1 MAENTHGK
9 PNEFGTVI
17 GPDAQFKG
25 ELSFEGGVR
34 VDGRFEGSIKTSGQV
49 LISKGGEVKADV
61 QARHL
66 MLEGRLEGNLEAQDL
81 VELRATANLQG
92 DVRAAKLLVVE
103 GATLVGRCE
112 VGPNVSATTPAT
124 PGTRKTSETPSAR
137 QQIAAAAAP
146 VK

>member
-1 MAENTHGK
+1 MADTTPGK
-9 PNEFGTVI
+9 PGEYGTVL

-34 VDGRFEGSIKTSGQV
+34 VDGRFEGSIKTTGQV
-49 LISKGGEVKADV
+49 LVSKSGEVKADI

-66 MLEGRLEGNLEAQDL
+66 VLEGRLDGNLDAQDV

-112 VGPNVSATTPAT
+112 VGPNVKAT
-124 PGTRKTSETPSAR
+124 PPTARKSGEIPSAR
-137 QQIAAAAAP
+137 QQIASAAAP